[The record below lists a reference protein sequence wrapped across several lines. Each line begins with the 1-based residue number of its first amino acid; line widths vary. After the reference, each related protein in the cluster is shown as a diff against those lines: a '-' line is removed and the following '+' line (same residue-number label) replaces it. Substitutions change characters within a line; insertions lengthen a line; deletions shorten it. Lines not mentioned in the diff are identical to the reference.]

1 MKIPTDKTVYIA
13 RGVVY
18 QDMGNHSFAIKD
30 FNSALEELFL
40 SESAWIRWEGK
51 TLPVIISSKDM
62 TLKNVLN
69 DKLIDYTVGFE
80 FAFNKINNV
89 R

>member
-1 MKIPTDKTVYIA
+1 
-13 RGVVY
+13 
-18 QDMGNHSFAIKD
+18 
-30 FNSALEELFL
+30 LEELFL
-40 SESAWIRWEGK
+40 SENAWIRWEGK

-62 TLKNVLN
+62 TIKNVLN